1 MARILSRYKT
11 IALKEFLERL
21 YDPEFKQYA
30 LESVN
35 PIKTLEITMHKTSSG
50 EYLKT
55 TKKKT
60 VKLDSLF
67 QKLEFFFFCFTLF
80 IQKFAFKCC
89 FLLMKNC
96 RRFFKIFTLFVFADN
111 AFFFNHAFKAFDSPF
126 KVLRIFYE
134 DCSHLEFTS

>member
-21 YDPEFKQYA
+21 YDPEFKQSA
-30 LESVN
+30 LERIN
-35 PIKTLEITMHKTSSG
+35 PIKTLEITMRKTSSG

-80 IQKFAFKCC
+80 I
-89 FLLMKNC
+89 
-96 RRFFKIFTLFVFADN
+96 
-111 AFFFNHAFKAFDSPF
+111 
-126 KVLRIFYE
+126 
-134 DCSHLEFTS
+134 